1 MAILAPEATLET
13 ATKKVTVKDVY
24 DTNPWVSNKGD
35 LLAELK
41 SHVTVKTELTD
52 YKFASAVEQNAL
64 VYDCEKLRP
73 IIATHDGRREVMA
86 ELGRALLSGPG
97 ILAFK
102 KMFTDTSVIDR
113 VSKTFWQIIDEQ
125 HARGE
130 AKGDHYAKPGSNDRV
145 WNVQEK
151 LALRDPEAFVDY
163 FSNDFISLI
172 ATAWLGPGYQI
183 TTQVNVVN
191 PGGDAQQPHRDY
203 HLGFMT
209 DEQAMNFPTH
219 VHLLSASMTLQ
230 GAVAHT
236 EMSRESGPTM
246 YLPHSQKMES
256 GYVAW
261 RNPEIKKYFAENF
274 SQLPLNKGD
283 GAFFN
288 PAVFHA
294 AGTNQ
299 TKDFKRMANLTQI
312 GSAFGRTLET
322 VDREQMSNA
331 IYPVLRSRKAEG
343 WSESELKNVVA
354 ASAEGYAFPTNLDR
368 DPPLKGLAPQSQA
381 DLVWQALSS
390 DQTPEQLR
398 KELSALAER
407 QETS

>member
-1 MAILAPEATLET
+1 MST
-13 ATKKVTVKDVY
+13 ANGWVT
-24 DTNPWVSNKGD
+24 NQGD

-41 SHVTVKTELTD
+41 SHVEVKTQLSD

-64 VYDCEKLRP
+64 VYDCEKLAP
-73 IIATHDGRREVMA
+73 VIATREGRREVMA

-102 KMFTDTSVIDR
+102 KMYADTSIVDR

-151 LALRDPEAFVDY
+151 LAIRDPDAFVDY
-163 FSNDFISLI
+163 YRNDFLALI
-172 ATAWLGPGYQI
+172 ATAWLGPGYQV

-209 DEQAMNFPTH
+209 DEQAIDFPTH
-219 VHLLSASMTLQ
+219 VHGVSPLITLQ

-236 EMSRESGPTM
+236 DMPRETGPTM
-246 YLPHSQKMES
+246 YLPHSQKMVS

-261 RNPEIKKYFAENF
+261 RNEAVKKYFAENY
-274 SQLPLNKGD
+274 SQLPLQKGD

-288 PAVFHA
+288 PALLHA

-299 TKDFKRMANLTQI
+299 TKGVKRMANLTQI
-312 GSAFGRTLET
+312 GSAFGRTLES

-331 IYPVLRSRKAEG
+331 IYPVLRARKAAG
-343 WSESELKNVVA
+343 WSEHELKTVIA
-354 ASAEGYAFPTNLDR
+354 ACAEGYAFPTNLDR

-381 DLVWQALSS
+381 DFVWQALAS
-390 DQTPEQLR
+390 DQTAEQLR
-398 KELSALAER
+398 KELAALAER
-407 QETS
+407 QKTDRV

>member
-1 MAILAPEATLET
+1 MATT
-13 ATKKVTVKDVY
+13 SG
-24 DTNPWVSNKGD
+24 WVSNKGD

-41 SHVTVKTELTD
+41 SHVEVKTQLSD

-64 VYDCEKLRP
+64 VYDCEKLAP
-73 IIATHDGRREVMA
+73 VIATRDGRREVMA

-102 KMFTDTSVIDR
+102 KMFTDTAIVDR

-151 LALRDPEAFVDY
+151 LAIRDPDAFVDY
-163 FSNDFISLI
+163 YRNDFLALI
-172 ATAWLGPGYQI
+172 ATAWLGPGYQV

-209 DEQAMNFPTH
+209 DEQAIDFPVH
-219 VHLLSASMTLQ
+219 VHGVSPLITLQ

-236 EMSRESGPTM
+236 DMPRETGPTM
-246 YLPHSQKMES
+246 YLPHSQKMVS

-261 RNPEIKKYFAENF
+261 RNDAVKKYFAENH
-274 SQLPLNKGD
+274 SQLPLQKGD

-288 PAVFHA
+288 PALLHA

-299 TKDFKRMANLTQI
+299 TKDVKRMANLTQI
-312 GSAFGRTLET
+312 GSAFGRTLES

-331 IYPVLRSRKAEG
+331 IYPVLRARKAAG
-343 WSESELKNVVA
+343 WSDHEIKTVIA
-354 ASAEGYAFPTNLDR
+354 ACAEGYAFPTNLDR

-381 DLVWQALSS
+381 DFVWQALAS
-390 DQTPEQLR
+390 DQTAEQLR
-398 KELSALAER
+398 KELAALAER
-407 QETS
+407 QKTDRA

>member
-1 MAILAPEATLET
+1 MST
-13 ATKKVTVKDVY
+13 ASG
-24 DTNPWVSNKGD
+24 WVSNKGD

-41 SHVTVKTELTD
+41 SHVEVKTQLSD

-64 VYDCEKLRP
+64 VYDCEKLAP
-73 IIATHDGRREVMA
+73 VIASRDGRREVMA

-102 KMFTDTSVIDR
+102 KMYTDTSIIDR

-151 LALRDPEAFVDY
+151 LAIRDPDAFVDY
-163 FSNDFISLI
+163 YRNDFLALI
-172 ATAWLGPGYQI
+172 ATAWLGPGYQV

-209 DEQAMNFPTH
+209 DEQAIDFPVH
-219 VHLLSASMTLQ
+219 VHGVSPLITLQ

-236 EMSRESGPTM
+236 DMPRETGPTM
-246 YLPHSQKMES
+246 YLPHSQKMVS

-261 RNPEIKKYFAENF
+261 RNEAVKKYFAENY
-274 SQLPLNKGD
+274 SQLPLQKGD

-288 PAVFHA
+288 PALLHA

-299 TKDFKRMANLTQI
+299 TKDVKRMANLTQI
-312 GSAFGRTLET
+312 GSAFGRTLES

-331 IYPVLRSRKAEG
+331 IYPVLLARKAAG
-343 WSESELKNVVA
+343 WSDHELKTVIA
-354 ASAEGYAFPTNLDR
+354 ACAEGYAFPTNLDR
-368 DPPLKGLAPQSQA
+368 DPPIKGLAPQSQA
-381 DLVWQALSS
+381 DFVWQALAS
-390 DQTPEQLR
+390 DQTAEQLR
-398 KELSALAER
+398 KELAALAER
-407 QETS
+407 QKTDRA

>member
-1 MAILAPEATLET
+1 MATT
-13 ATKKVTVKDVY
+13 SG
-24 DTNPWVSNKGD
+24 WVSNKSD

-41 SHVTVKTELTD
+41 SHVEVKTQLSD

-64 VYDCEKLRP
+64 IYDCEKLAP
-73 IIATHDGRREVMA
+73 VIATRDGRREVMA

-102 KMFTDTSVIDR
+102 KMYADTAIVDR

-151 LALRDPEAFVDY
+151 LAIRDPDAFVDY
-163 FSNDFISLI
+163 YRNDFLALI
-172 ATAWLGPGYQI
+172 ATAWLGPGYQV

-209 DEQAMNFPTH
+209 DEQAIDFPVH
-219 VHLLSASMTLQ
+219 VHGVSPLITLQ

-236 EMSRESGPTM
+236 DMPRETGPTM
-246 YLPHSQKMES
+246 YLPHSQKMVS

-261 RNPEIKKYFAENF
+261 RNDAVKKYFAENH
-274 SQLPLNKGD
+274 SQLPLQKGD

-288 PAVFHA
+288 PALLHA

-299 TKDFKRMANLTQI
+299 TKDIKRMANLTQI
-312 GSAFGRTLET
+312 GSAFGRTLES

-331 IYPVLRSRKAEG
+331 IYPVLRARKAAG
-343 WSESELKNVVA
+343 WSDHEIKTVIA
-354 ASAEGYAFPTNLDR
+354 ACAEGYAFPTNLDR

-381 DLVWQALSS
+381 DFVWQALAS
-390 DQTPEQLR
+390 DQTAEQLR
-398 KELSALAER
+398 KELAALTER
-407 QETS
+407 QKTDRA

>member
-1 MAILAPEATLET
+1 MATT
-13 ATKKVTVKDVY
+13 SG
-24 DTNPWVSNKGD
+24 WVSNKGD

-41 SHVTVKTELTD
+41 SHVEVKTQLSD

-64 VYDCEKLRP
+64 VYDCEKLAP
-73 IIATHDGRREVMA
+73 VIATRDGRREVMA

-102 KMFTDTSVIDR
+102 KMFTDTAIVDR

-151 LALRDPEAFVDY
+151 LAIRDPDAFVDY
-163 FSNDFISLI
+163 YRNDFLALI
-172 ATAWLGPGYQI
+172 ATAWLGPGYQV

-209 DEQAMNFPTH
+209 DEQAIDFPVH
-219 VHLLSASMTLQ
+219 VHGVSPLITLQ

-236 EMSRESGPTM
+236 DMPRETGPTM
-246 YLPHSQKMES
+246 YLPHSQKMVS

-261 RNPEIKKYFAENF
+261 RNEAVKKYFAENH
-274 SQLPLNKGD
+274 SQLPLQKGD

-288 PAVFHA
+288 PALLHA

-299 TKDFKRMANLTQI
+299 TKDVKRMANLTQI
-312 GSAFGRTLET
+312 GSAFGRTLES

-331 IYPVLRSRKAEG
+331 IYPVLRARKAAG
-343 WSESELKNVVA
+343 WSDHEIKTVIA
-354 ASAEGYAFPTNLDR
+354 ACAEGYAFPTNLDR

-381 DLVWQALSS
+381 DFVWQALAS
-390 DQTPEQLR
+390 DQTAEQLR
-398 KELSALAER
+398 KELAALAER
-407 QETS
+407 QKTDRA

>member
-1 MAILAPEATLET
+1 MTT
-13 ATKKVTVKDVY
+13 TTG
-24 DTNPWVSNKGD
+24 WVSNQGD

-41 SHVTVKTELTD
+41 GHVEVKTQLAD
-52 YKFASAVEQNAL
+52 YKFAVAVEQNAL
-64 VYDCEKLRP
+64 VYDCEKLAPVITSRE
-73 IIATHDGRREVMA
+73 GRREVMA
-86 ELGRALLSGPG
+86 ELGRALLTGPG

-102 KMFTDTSVIDR
+102 NMYPDTSIVDR
-113 VSKTFWQIIDEQ
+113 VSETFWQIIDEQ

-151 LALRDPEAFVDY
+151 LALRDPAAFVDY
-163 FSNDFISLI
+163 YRNDFLALV

-209 DEQAMNFPTH
+209 DEQAIDFPLH
-219 VHLLSASMTLQ
+219 VHGVSPLITLQ

-236 EMSRESGPTM
+236 DMPRESGPTM
-246 YLPHSQKMES
+246 YLPHSQKMVS

-261 RNPEIKKYFAENF
+261 RNADVKKYFAENY
-274 SQLPLNKGD
+274 SQLPLKKGD

-288 PAVFHA
+288 PALLHA
-294 AGTNQ
+294 AGSNQ

-312 GSAFGRTLET
+312 GSAFGRTLES

-331 IYPVLRSRKAEG
+331 IYPVLRARKAAG
-343 WSESELKNVVA
+343 WSDHELKTVIA
-354 ASAEGYAFPTNLDR
+354 ACAEGYAFPTNLDR

-381 DLVWQALSS
+381 DFVWQALAS
-390 DQTPEQLR
+390 DQTSEQLR
-398 KELSALAER
+398 KELAALSER
-407 QETS
+407 QKTDRA

>member
-1 MAILAPEATLET
+1 MST
-13 ATKKVTVKDVY
+13 
-24 DTNPWVSNKGD
+24 TNGWVSNKGD

-41 SHVTVKTELTD
+41 SHVEVKTQLSE

-64 VYDCEKLRP
+64 VYDCEELAP
-73 IIATHDGRREVMA
+73 VIATRDGRREVMA
-86 ELGRALLSGPG
+86 ELGRALLTGPG

-102 KMFTDTSVIDR
+102 KMYADTAIVDR

-130 AKGDHYAKPGSNDRV
+130 EKGDHYAKPGSNDRV

-151 LALRDPEAFVDY
+151 LAIRDPDAFVDY
-163 FSNDFISLI
+163 YRNDFLALI
-172 ATAWLGPGYQI
+172 ATAWLGPGYQV

-209 DEQAMNFPTH
+209 DEQAIDFPVH
-219 VHLLSASMTLQ
+219 VHGVSPLITLQ

-236 EMSRESGPTM
+236 DMPRETGPTM
-246 YLPHSQKMES
+246 YLPHSQKMVS

-261 RNPEIKKYFAENF
+261 RNVAVKKYFAENY
-274 SQLPLNKGD
+274 SQLPLQKGD

-288 PAVFHA
+288 PALLHA

-299 TKDFKRMANLTQI
+299 TKNVKRMANLTQI
-312 GSAFGRTLET
+312 GSAFGRTLES

-331 IYPVLRSRKAEG
+331 IYPVLRARKAAG
-343 WSESELKNVVA
+343 WSEHELKTVIA
-354 ASAEGYAFPTNLDR
+354 ACAEGYAFPTNLDR

-381 DLVWQALSS
+381 DFVWQALAS
-390 DQTPEQLR
+390 DQTAEQLR
-398 KELSALAER
+398 KELAALAER
-407 QETS
+407 QKTDRA

>member
-1 MAILAPEATLET
+1 MAT
-13 ATKKVTVKDVY
+13 ASG
-24 DTNPWVSNKGD
+24 WVSNKGD

-41 SHVTVKTELTD
+41 SHVEVKTQLSD

-64 VYDCEKLRP
+64 VYDCEKLAP
-73 IIATHDGRREVMA
+73 VIASRDGRREVMA

-102 KMFTDTSVIDR
+102 KMYTDTSIIDR

-151 LALRDPEAFVDY
+151 LAIRDPDAFVDY
-163 FSNDFISLI
+163 YRNDFLALI
-172 ATAWLGPGYQI
+172 ATAWLGPGYQV

-209 DEQAMNFPTH
+209 DEQAIDFPVH
-219 VHLLSASMTLQ
+219 VHGVSPLITLQ

-236 EMSRESGPTM
+236 DMPRETGPTM
-246 YLPHSQKMES
+246 YLPHSQKMVS

-261 RNPEIKKYFAENF
+261 RNEAVKKYFAENY
-274 SQLPLNKGD
+274 SQLPLQKGD

-288 PAVFHA
+288 PSLLHA

-299 TKDFKRMANLTQI
+299 TKDVKRMANLTQI
-312 GSAFGRTLET
+312 GSAFGRTLES

-331 IYPVLRSRKAEG
+331 IYPVLRARKAAG
-343 WSESELKNVVA
+343 WSDHELKTVIA
-354 ASAEGYAFPTNLDR
+354 ACAEGYAFPTNLDR

-381 DLVWQALSS
+381 DFVWQALAS
-390 DQTPEQLR
+390 DQTAEQLR
-398 KELSALAER
+398 KELAALAER
-407 QETS
+407 QKTDRA

>member
-1 MAILAPEATLET
+1 MSTT
-13 ATKKVTVKDVY
+13 TG
-24 DTNPWVSNKGD
+24 WVSNQGD

-41 SHVTVKTELTD
+41 GHVEVKTQLAD
-52 YKFASAVEQNAL
+52 YKFAVAVEQNAL
-64 VYDCEKLRP
+64 VYDCEKLAPVITSRE
-73 IIATHDGRREVMA
+73 GRREVMA

-102 KMFTDTSVIDR
+102 NMYPDTSIVDR
-113 VSKTFWQIIDEQ
+113 VSETFWQIIDEQ

-163 FSNDFISLI
+163 YRNDFLALV

-209 DEQAMNFPTH
+209 DEQAIDFPLH
-219 VHLLSASMTLQ
+219 VHGVSPLITLQ

-236 EMSRESGPTM
+236 DMPRESGPTM
-246 YLPHSQKMES
+246 YLPHSQKMVS

-261 RNPEIKKYFAENF
+261 RNADVKKYFAENY
-274 SQLPLNKGD
+274 SQLPLKKGD

-288 PAVFHA
+288 PALLHA
-294 AGTNQ
+294 AGSNQ

-312 GSAFGRTLET
+312 GSAFGRTLES

-331 IYPVLRSRKAEG
+331 IYPVLRARKAAG
-343 WSESELKNVVA
+343 WSDHELKTVIA
-354 ASAEGYAFPTNLDR
+354 ACAEGYAFPTNLDR

-381 DLVWQALSS
+381 DFVWQALAS
-390 DQTPEQLR
+390 DQTSEQLR
-398 KELSALAER
+398 KELAALSER
-407 QETS
+407 QKTDRA

>member
-1 MAILAPEATLET
+1 MVDESG
-13 ATKKVTVKDVY
+13 
-24 DTNPWVSNKGD
+24 WVSNTGD
-35 LLAELK
+35 QLAELK
-41 SHVTVKTELTD
+41 VLVETETSLSD

-64 VYDCEKLRP
+64 VYDCEKLTP
-73 IIATHDGRREVMA
+73 LISNPDGRRAVMA

-97 ILAFK
+97 IVAFK
-102 KMFTDTSVIDR
+102 GMYLETSVVDR
-113 VSKTFWQIIDEQ
+113 VSRVFWQIIDEQ

-163 FSNDFISLI
+163 YANDFISLI
-172 ATAWLGPGYQI
+172 ATAWLGPAYQI

-203 HLGFMT
+203 HLGFLT
-209 DEQAMNFPTH
+209 DEQAINYPTH
-219 VHLLSASMTLQ
+219 VHLLSPVLTLQ

-236 EMSRESGPTM
+236 DMPRETGPTM
-246 YLPHSQKMES
+246 YLPHSQKMVS

-261 RNPEIKKYFAENF
+261 RNPIIKSYFAENYA
-274 SQLPLNKGD
+274 QLALQKGD

-299 TKDFKRMANLTQI
+299 TSDIKRMANLMQI

-322 VDREQMSNA
+322 VDRRQMSNA
-331 IYPVLRSRKAEG
+331 IYPTLLRRQAEG
-343 WSESELKNVVA
+343 WSCQALQNSIA
-354 ASAEGYAFPTNLDR
+354 ACAEGYAFPTNLDR

-381 DLVWQALSS
+381 DFVWQAVASNCPPS
-390 DQTPEQLR
+390 DLKDTLDALHMRQQTD
-398 KELSALAER
+398 LA
-407 QETS
+407 

>member
-1 MAILAPEATLET
+1 
-13 ATKKVTVKDVY
+13 
-24 DTNPWVSNKGD
+24 
-35 LLAELK
+35 
-41 SHVTVKTELTD
+41 
-52 YKFASAVEQNAL
+52 
-64 VYDCEKLRP
+64 
-73 IIATHDGRREVMA
+73 MA
-86 ELGRALLSGPG
+86 ELGRALFTGPG

-102 KMFTDTSVIDR
+102 NMYPDTSIVDR
-113 VSKTFWQIIDEQ
+113 VSETFWQIIDEQ

-163 FSNDFISLI
+163 YRNDFLALV

-209 DEQAMNFPTH
+209 DEQAMDFPLH
-219 VHLLSASMTLQ
+219 VHGVSPLITLQ

-236 EMSRESGPTM
+236 DMPRESGPTM
-246 YLPHSQKMES
+246 YLPHSQKMVS

-261 RNPEIKKYFAENF
+261 RNEAVKKYFAENY
-274 SQLPLNKGD
+274 SQLPLKKGD

-288 PAVFHA
+288 PALLHA

-331 IYPVLRSRKAEG
+331 IYPVLRERKAAG
-343 WSESELKNVVA
+343 WSDQELKTVIA
-354 ASAEGYAFPTNLDR
+354 ACAEGYAFPTNLDR

-381 DLVWQALSS
+381 DFVWQALAS
-390 DQTPEQLR
+390 DQTSEQLR
-398 KELSALAER
+398 KELAALSER
-407 QETS
+407 QKTDRA

>member
-1 MAILAPEATLET
+1 MATT
-13 ATKKVTVKDVY
+13 SG
-24 DTNPWVSNKGD
+24 WVSNKSD

-41 SHVTVKTELTD
+41 SHVEVKTQLSD

-64 VYDCEKLRP
+64 IYDCEKLAP
-73 IIATHDGRREVMA
+73 VIATRDGRREVMA

-102 KMFTDTSVIDR
+102 KMYADTAIVDR

-151 LALRDPEAFVDY
+151 LAIRDPDAFVDY
-163 FSNDFISLI
+163 YRNDFLALI
-172 ATAWLGPGYQI
+172 ATAWLGPGYQV

-209 DEQAMNFPTH
+209 DEQAIDFPVH
-219 VHLLSASMTLQ
+219 VHGVSPLITLQ

-236 EMSRESGPTM
+236 DMPRETGPTM
-246 YLPHSQKMES
+246 YLPHSQKMVS

-261 RNPEIKKYFAENF
+261 RNEAVKKYFAENY
-274 SQLPLNKGD
+274 SQLPLQKGD

-288 PAVFHA
+288 PALLHA

-299 TKDFKRMANLTQI
+299 TKDIKRMANLTQI
-312 GSAFGRTLET
+312 GSAFGRTLES

-331 IYPVLRSRKAEG
+331 IYPVLRARKAAG
-343 WSESELKNVVA
+343 WSDHEIKTVIA
-354 ASAEGYAFPTNLDR
+354 ACAEGYAFPTNLDR

-381 DLVWQALSS
+381 DFVWQALAS
-390 DQTPEQLR
+390 DQTAEQLR
-398 KELSALAER
+398 KELAALTER
-407 QETS
+407 QKTDRA

>member
-1 MAILAPEATLET
+1 MS
-13 ATKKVTVKDVY
+13 DQSG
-24 DTNPWVSNKGD
+24 WVSNKGD
-35 LLAELK
+35 QLAELK
-41 SHVTVKTELTD
+41 VLAESKTLLSD
-52 YKFASAVEQNAL
+52 YKFASSVEQNAL
-64 VYDCEKLRP
+64 VYDCERLLPQISSR
-73 IIATHDGRREVMA
+73 DGRRAVMA

-97 ILAFK
+97 IVAFK
-102 KMFTDTSVIDR
+102 GMYPDTAIVDR
-113 VSKTFWQIIDEQ
+113 VSNVYWQIIEEQ

-163 FSNDFISLI
+163 YANDFISLI
-172 ATAWLGPGYQI
+172 ATAWLGPAYQI

-203 HLGFMT
+203 HLGFLT
-209 DEQAMNFPTH
+209 DEQAFDYPTH
-219 VHLLSASMTLQ
+219 VHLLSPVLTLQ

-236 EMSRESGPTM
+236 NMPRETGPTM
-246 YLPHSQKMES
+246 YLPHSQKMVS

-261 RNPEIKKYFAENF
+261 RNPVIREYFAENYA
-274 SQLPLNKGD
+274 QLPLHKGD

-299 TKDFKRMANLTQI
+299 TKDIKRMANLMQI

-322 VDREQMSNA
+322 VNRQQMSNA
-331 IYPVLRSRKAEG
+331 IYPTLQKRKADG
-343 WSESELKNVVA
+343 WSRQSLLNSIA
-354 ASAEGYAFPTNLDR
+354 ACAEGYAFPTNLDR
-368 DPPLKGLAPQSQA
+368 DPPLKGLAPQSQS
-381 DLVWQALSS
+381 DFVWQALES
-390 DQTPEQLR
+390 D
-398 KELSALAER
+398 KSASDLSATLEALSSR
-407 QETS
+407 QQTDRI

>member
-1 MAILAPEATLET
+1 MATT
-13 ATKKVTVKDVY
+13 SG
-24 DTNPWVSNKGD
+24 WVSNKGD

-41 SHVTVKTELTD
+41 SHVEVKTQLSD

-64 VYDCEKLRP
+64 VYDCKKLAPVITSR
-73 IIATHDGRREVMA
+73 DGRREVMA
-86 ELGRALLSGPG
+86 ELCRALLTGPG
-97 ILAFK
+97 IFAFK
-102 KMFTDTSVIDR
+102 NMYSDTSIVDR
-113 VSKTFWQIIDEQ
+113 VSETFWQIIDEQ

-151 LALRDPEAFVDY
+151 LALRDPDAFVDY
-163 FSNDFISLI
+163 YRNDFLTLV
-172 ATAWLGPGYQI
+172 ATAWLGPGYQV

-209 DEQAMNFPTH
+209 DEQAIDFPVH
-219 VHLLSASMTLQ
+219 VHGVSPLITLQ

-236 EMSRESGPTM
+236 DMPRETGPTM
-246 YLPHSQKMES
+246 YLPHSQKMVS

-261 RNPEIKKYFAENF
+261 RNDAVKKYFAENH
-274 SQLPLNKGD
+274 SQLPLQKGD

-288 PAVFHA
+288 PALLHA

-299 TKDFKRMANLTQI
+299 TKDVKRMANLTQI
-312 GSAFGRTLET
+312 GSAFGRTLES

-331 IYPVLRSRKAEG
+331 IYPVLRARKAAG
-343 WSESELKNVVA
+343 WSDHEIKTVIA
-354 ASAEGYAFPTNLDR
+354 ACAEGYAFPTNLDR

-381 DLVWQALSS
+381 DFVWQALAS
-390 DQTPEQLR
+390 DQTAEQLR
-398 KELSALAER
+398 KELAALAER
-407 QETS
+407 QKTDRA

>member
-1 MAILAPEATLET
+1 MATT
-13 ATKKVTVKDVY
+13 SG
-24 DTNPWVSNKGD
+24 WVSNKSD

-41 SHVTVKTELTD
+41 SHVEVKTQLSD

-64 VYDCEKLRP
+64 VYDCEKLAP
-73 IIATHDGRREVMA
+73 VIATRDGRREVMA

-102 KMFTDTSVIDR
+102 KMYADTAIVDR

-151 LALRDPEAFVDY
+151 LAIRDPDAFVDY
-163 FSNDFISLI
+163 YRNDFLALI
-172 ATAWLGPGYQI
+172 ATAWLGPGYQV

-209 DEQAMNFPTH
+209 DEQAIDYPVH
-219 VHLLSASMTLQ
+219 VHGVSPLITLQ

-236 EMSRESGPTM
+236 DMPRETGPTM
-246 YLPHSQKMES
+246 YLPHSQKMVS

-261 RNPEIKKYFAENF
+261 RNDAVKKYFAENH
-274 SQLPLNKGD
+274 SQLPLQKGD

-288 PAVFHA
+288 PALLHA

-299 TKDFKRMANLTQI
+299 TKDIKRMANLTQI
-312 GSAFGRTLET
+312 GSAFGRTLES

-331 IYPVLRSRKAEG
+331 IYPVLRARKAAG
-343 WSESELKNVVA
+343 WSDHEIKTVIA
-354 ASAEGYAFPTNLDR
+354 ACAEGYAFPTNLDR

-381 DLVWQALSS
+381 DFVWQALAS
-390 DQTPEQLR
+390 DQTAEQLR
-398 KELSALAER
+398 KELAALAER
-407 QETS
+407 QKTDRA

>member
-1 MAILAPEATLET
+1 MATT
-13 ATKKVTVKDVY
+13 SG
-24 DTNPWVSNKGD
+24 WVSNKGD

-41 SHVTVKTELTD
+41 SHVEVKTQLSD

-64 VYDCEKLRP
+64 VYDCEKLEP
-73 IIATHDGRREVMA
+73 VIATRDGRREVMA

-102 KMFTDTSVIDR
+102 KMYADTAIVDR

-151 LALRDPEAFVDY
+151 LAIRDPDAFVDY
-163 FSNDFISLI
+163 YRNDFLALI
-172 ATAWLGPGYQI
+172 ATAWLGPGYQV

-209 DEQAMNFPTH
+209 DEQAIDFPVH
-219 VHLLSASMTLQ
+219 VHGVSPLITLQ

-236 EMSRESGPTM
+236 DMPRETGPTM
-246 YLPHSQKMES
+246 YLPHSQKMVS

-261 RNPEIKKYFAENF
+261 RNDAVKKYFAENH
-274 SQLPLNKGD
+274 SQLPLQKGD

-288 PAVFHA
+288 PALLHA

-299 TKDFKRMANLTQI
+299 TKDVKRMANLTQI
-312 GSAFGRTLET
+312 GSAFGRTLES

-331 IYPVLRSRKAEG
+331 IYPVLRARKAAG
-343 WSESELKNVVA
+343 WSDHEIKTVIA
-354 ASAEGYAFPTNLDR
+354 ACAEGYAFPTNLDR

-381 DLVWQALSS
+381 DFVWQALAS
-390 DQTPEQLR
+390 DQTAEQLR
-398 KELSALAER
+398 KELAALTER
-407 QETS
+407 QKTDRA

>member
-1 MAILAPEATLET
+1 MATT
-13 ATKKVTVKDVY
+13 SG
-24 DTNPWVSNKGD
+24 WVSNKGD

-41 SHVTVKTELTD
+41 SHVEVKTQLSD

-64 VYDCEKLRP
+64 VYDCEKLAP
-73 IIATHDGRREVMA
+73 VIATRDGRREVMA

-102 KMFTDTSVIDR
+102 KMFTDTAIVDR

-151 LALRDPEAFVDY
+151 LAIRDPEAFVDY
-163 FSNDFISLI
+163 YRNDFLALI
-172 ATAWLGPGYQI
+172 ATAWLGPGYQV

-209 DEQAMNFPTH
+209 DEQAIDFPVH
-219 VHLLSASMTLQ
+219 VHGVSPLITLQ

-236 EMSRESGPTM
+236 DMPRETGPTM
-246 YLPHSQKMES
+246 YLPHSQKMVS

-261 RNPEIKKYFAENF
+261 RNEAVKKYFAENH
-274 SQLPLNKGD
+274 SQLPLQKGD

-288 PAVFHA
+288 PALLHA

-299 TKDFKRMANLTQI
+299 TKDVKRMANLTQI
-312 GSAFGRTLET
+312 GSAFGRTLES

-331 IYPVLRSRKAEG
+331 IYPVLRARKAAG
-343 WSESELKNVVA
+343 WSDHEIKTVIA
-354 ASAEGYAFPTNLDR
+354 ACAEGYAFPTNLDR

-381 DLVWQALSS
+381 DFVWQALAS
-390 DQTPEQLR
+390 DQTAEQLR
-398 KELSALAER
+398 KELAALAER
-407 QETS
+407 QKTDRA

>member
-1 MAILAPEATLET
+1 MSTT
-13 ATKKVTVKDVY
+13 TG
-24 DTNPWVSNKGD
+24 WVSNQGD

-41 SHVTVKTELTD
+41 GHVEVKTQLAE
-52 YKFASAVEQNAL
+52 YKFAEAVEQNAL
-64 VYDCEKLRP
+64 VYDCEKLAPVITSRE
-73 IIATHDGRREVMA
+73 GRREVMA
-86 ELGRALLSGPG
+86 ELGRALLTGPG

-102 KMFTDTSVIDR
+102 NMYPDTSIVDR
-113 VSKTFWQIIDEQ
+113 VSETFWQIIDEQ

-151 LALRDPEAFVDY
+151 LALRDPDAFVDY
-163 FSNDFISLI
+163 YRNDFLALV

-209 DEQAMNFPTH
+209 DEQAIDFPLH
-219 VHLLSASMTLQ
+219 VHGVSPLITLQ

-236 EMSRESGPTM
+236 DMPRESGPTM
-246 YLPHSQKMES
+246 YLPHSQKMVS

-261 RNPEIKKYFAENF
+261 RNADVKKYFAENY
-274 SQLPLNKGD
+274 SQLPLKKGD

-288 PAVFHA
+288 PALLHA
-294 AGTNQ
+294 AGSNQ

-312 GSAFGRTLET
+312 GSAFGRTLES

-331 IYPVLRSRKAEG
+331 IYPVLRARKAAG
-343 WSESELKNVVA
+343 WSDHELKTVIA
-354 ASAEGYAFPTNLDR
+354 ACAEGYAFPTNLDR

-381 DLVWQALSS
+381 DFVWQALAS
-390 DQTPEQLR
+390 DQTSEQLR
-398 KELSALAER
+398 KELAALSER
-407 QETS
+407 QKTDRA

>member
-1 MAILAPEATLET
+1 MLT
-13 ATKKVTVKDVY
+13 ASG
-24 DTNPWVSNKGD
+24 WVSNKGD

-41 SHVTVKTELTD
+41 SHVEVKTQLSD

-64 VYDCEKLRP
+64 VYDCEKLAP
-73 IIATHDGRREVMA
+73 VIASRDGRREVMA

-102 KMFTDTSVIDR
+102 KMYTDTSIIDR

-151 LALRDPEAFVDY
+151 LAIRDPDAFVDY
-163 FSNDFISLI
+163 YRNDFLALI
-172 ATAWLGPGYQI
+172 ATAWLGPGYQV

-209 DEQAMNFPTH
+209 DEQAIDFPVH
-219 VHLLSASMTLQ
+219 VHGVSPLITLQ

-236 EMSRESGPTM
+236 DMPRETGPTM
-246 YLPHSQKMES
+246 YLPHSQKMVS

-261 RNPEIKKYFAENF
+261 RNEAVKKYFAENY
-274 SQLPLNKGD
+274 SQLPLQKGD

-288 PAVFHA
+288 PALLHA

-299 TKDFKRMANLTQI
+299 TKDVKRMANLTQI
-312 GSAFGRTLET
+312 GSAFGRTLES

-331 IYPVLRSRKAEG
+331 IYPVLRARKAAG
-343 WSESELKNVVA
+343 WSDHELKTVIA
-354 ASAEGYAFPTNLDR
+354 ACAEGYAFPTNLDR

-381 DLVWQALSS
+381 DFVWQALAS
-390 DQTPEQLR
+390 DQTAEQLR
-398 KELSALAER
+398 KELAALAER
-407 QETS
+407 QKTDRA

>member
-1 MAILAPEATLET
+1 LDMTT
-13 ATKKVTVKDVY
+13 TTG
-24 DTNPWVSNKGD
+24 WVSNQGD

-41 SHVTVKTELTD
+41 GHVEVKTQLAD
-52 YKFASAVEQNAL
+52 YKFAVAVEQNAL
-64 VYDCEKLRP
+64 VYDCEKLAPVITSRE
-73 IIATHDGRREVMA
+73 GRREVMA
-86 ELGRALLSGPG
+86 ELGRALLTGPG

-102 KMFTDTSVIDR
+102 NMYPDTSIVDR
-113 VSKTFWQIIDEQ
+113 VSETFWQIIDEQ

-163 FSNDFISLI
+163 YRNDFLALV

-209 DEQAMNFPTH
+209 DEQAMDFPLH
-219 VHLLSASMTLQ
+219 VHGVSPLITLQ

-236 EMSRESGPTM
+236 DMPRESGPTM
-246 YLPHSQKMES
+246 YLPHSQKMVS

-261 RNPEIKKYFAENF
+261 RNAADKKYFAENY
-274 SQLPLNKGD
+274 SQLPLKKGD

-288 PAVFHA
+288 PALLHA
-294 AGTNQ
+294 AGSNQ

-312 GSAFGRTLET
+312 GSAFGRTLES

-331 IYPVLRSRKAEG
+331 IYPVLRARKAAG
-343 WSESELKNVVA
+343 WSDHELKTVIA
-354 ASAEGYAFPTNLDR
+354 ACAEGYAFPTNLDR

-381 DLVWQALSS
+381 DFVWQALAS
-390 DQTPEQLR
+390 DQTSEQLR
-398 KELSALAER
+398 KELAALSER
-407 QETS
+407 QKTDRA

>member
-1 MAILAPEATLET
+1 MATT
-13 ATKKVTVKDVY
+13 RG
-24 DTNPWVSNKGD
+24 WVSNKSD

-41 SHVTVKTELTD
+41 SHVEVKTQLSD

-64 VYDCEKLRP
+64 IYDCEKLAP
-73 IIATHDGRREVMA
+73 VIATRDGRREVMA

-102 KMFTDTSVIDR
+102 KMYADTAIVDR

-151 LALRDPEAFVDY
+151 LAIRDPDAFVDY
-163 FSNDFISLI
+163 YRNDFLALI
-172 ATAWLGPGYQI
+172 ATAWLGPGYQV

-209 DEQAMNFPTH
+209 DEQAIDFPVH
-219 VHLLSASMTLQ
+219 VHGVSPLITLQ

-236 EMSRESGPTM
+236 DMPRETGPTM
-246 YLPHSQKMES
+246 YLPHSQKMVS

-261 RNPEIKKYFAENF
+261 RNDAVKKYFAENH
-274 SQLPLNKGD
+274 SQLPLQKGD

-288 PAVFHA
+288 PALLHA

-299 TKDFKRMANLTQI
+299 TKDIKRMANLTQI
-312 GSAFGRTLET
+312 GSAFGRTLES

-331 IYPVLRSRKAEG
+331 IYPVLRARKAAG
-343 WSESELKNVVA
+343 WSDHEIKTVIA
-354 ASAEGYAFPTNLDR
+354 ACAEGYAFPTNLDR

-381 DLVWQALSS
+381 DFVWQALAS
-390 DQTPEQLR
+390 DQTAEQLR
-398 KELSALAER
+398 KELAALTER
-407 QETS
+407 QKTDRA

>member
-1 MAILAPEATLET
+1 MLT
-13 ATKKVTVKDVY
+13 ASG
-24 DTNPWVSNKGD
+24 WVSNKGD

-41 SHVTVKTELTD
+41 SHVEVKTQLSD

-64 VYDCEKLRP
+64 VYDCEKLAP
-73 IIATHDGRREVMA
+73 VIASRDGRREVMA
-86 ELGRALLSGPG
+86 EFGRALLSGPG

-102 KMFTDTSVIDR
+102 KMYTDTSIIDR

-151 LALRDPEAFVDY
+151 LAIRDPDAFVDY
-163 FSNDFISLI
+163 YRNDFLALI
-172 ATAWLGPGYQI
+172 ATAWLGPGYQV

-209 DEQAMNFPTH
+209 DEQAIDFPVH
-219 VHLLSASMTLQ
+219 VHGVSPLITLQ

-236 EMSRESGPTM
+236 DMPRETGPTM
-246 YLPHSQKMES
+246 YLPHSQKMVS

-261 RNPEIKKYFAENF
+261 RNEAVKKYFAENY
-274 SQLPLNKGD
+274 SQLPLQKGD

-288 PAVFHA
+288 PALLHA

-299 TKDFKRMANLTQI
+299 TKDVKRMANLTQI
-312 GSAFGRTLET
+312 GSAFGRTLES

-331 IYPVLRSRKAEG
+331 IYPVLRARKAAG
-343 WSESELKNVVA
+343 WSDHEIKTVIA
-354 ASAEGYAFPTNLDR
+354 ACAEGYAFPTNLDR

-381 DLVWQALSS
+381 DFVWQALAS
-390 DQTPEQLR
+390 DQTAEQLR
-398 KELSALAER
+398 KELAALAER
-407 QETS
+407 QKTDRA

>member
-1 MAILAPEATLET
+1 MATT
-13 ATKKVTVKDVY
+13 SG
-24 DTNPWVSNKGD
+24 WVSNKSD

-41 SHVTVKTELTD
+41 SHVEVKTQLSD

-64 VYDCEKLRP
+64 VYDCEKLAP
-73 IIATHDGRREVMA
+73 VIATRDGRREVMA

-102 KMFTDTSVIDR
+102 KMYADTAIVDR

-151 LALRDPEAFVDY
+151 LAIRDPDAFVDY
-163 FSNDFISLI
+163 YRNDFLALI
-172 ATAWLGPGYQI
+172 ATAWLGPGYQV

-209 DEQAMNFPTH
+209 DEQAIDFPVH
-219 VHLLSASMTLQ
+219 VHGVSPLITLQ

-236 EMSRESGPTM
+236 DMPRETGPTM
-246 YLPHSQKMES
+246 YLPHSQKMVS

-261 RNPEIKKYFAENF
+261 RNDAVKKYFAENH
-274 SQLPLNKGD
+274 SQLPLQKGD

-288 PAVFHA
+288 PALLHA

-299 TKDFKRMANLTQI
+299 TKDIKRMANLTQI
-312 GSAFGRTLET
+312 GSAFGRTLES

-331 IYPVLRSRKAEG
+331 IYPVLRARKAAG
-343 WSESELKNVVA
+343 WSDHEIKTVIA
-354 ASAEGYAFPTNLDR
+354 ACAEGYAFPTNLDR

-381 DLVWQALSS
+381 DFVWQALAS
-390 DQTPEQLR
+390 DQTAEQLR
-398 KELSALAER
+398 KELAALTER
-407 QETS
+407 QKTDRA

>member
-1 MAILAPEATLET
+1 MST
-13 ATKKVTVKDVY
+13 ANGWVT
-24 DTNPWVSNKGD
+24 NQGD

-41 SHVTVKTELTD
+41 SHVEVKTQLSD

-64 VYDCEKLRP
+64 VYDCEKLTPVVTSRE
-73 IIATHDGRREVMA
+73 GRREVMA
-86 ELGRALLSGPG
+86 ELGRALLTGPG

-102 KMFTDTSVIDR
+102 KMFADTAIVDR
-113 VSKTFWQIIDEQ
+113 VSKTFWQIIADQ

-130 AKGDHYAKPGSNDRV
+130 AKGDHYAKPGSNDRI

-151 LALRDPEAFVDY
+151 LAIRDPDAFVDY
-163 FSNDFISLI
+163 YRNDFLALI
-172 ATAWLGPGYQI
+172 ATAWLGPSYQV

-209 DEQAMNFPTH
+209 DEQAIDFPTH
-219 VHLLSASMTLQ
+219 VHGVSPLITLQ

-236 EMSRESGPTM
+236 DMPRETGPTM
-246 YLPHSQKMES
+246 YLPHSQKMVS

-261 RNPEIKKYFAENF
+261 RNEAVKKYFAENF
-274 SQLPLNKGD
+274 SQLPLQKGD

-288 PAVFHA
+288 PALLHA

-299 TKDFKRMANLTQI
+299 TKDVKRMANLTQI
-312 GSAFGRTLET
+312 GSAFGRTLES

-331 IYPVLRSRKAEG
+331 IYPVLRARKAAG
-343 WSESELKNVVA
+343 WSEHELKTVIA
-354 ASAEGYAFPTNLDR
+354 ACAEGYAFPTNLDR

-381 DLVWQALSS
+381 DFVWQALAS
-390 DQTPEQLR
+390 DQTAEQLR
-398 KELSALAER
+398 KELAALAER
-407 QETS
+407 QKTDRV